1 MNSTQRK
8 RLELSISH
16 LIGLEL
22 WLIGELDLSVQ
33 ELTHHFS
40 SLQARMQ
47 VVQALPWP
55 SDEDSEEGDD
65 DFGED
70 QDSSERNQYG

>member
-1 MNSTQRK
+1 MTEAQRK
-8 RLELSISH
+8 RLESSLSH

-22 WLIGELDLSVQ
+22 WLIGELDLNQQ

-55 SDEDSEEGDD
+55 SDDDSTDGLEDE
-65 DFGED
+65 DFEPGE
-70 QDSSERNQYG
+70 SPYG